1 MKIFP
6 KHAKMFWR
14 ARVRETMGADV
25 TEILPR
31 PWPCASLAKASC
43 VVRQSHGSC
52 I

>member
-1 MKIFP
+1 MNENISQTRQDVL
-6 KHAKMFWR
+6 R

-25 TEILPR
+25 TEPPAVAPR
-31 PWPCASLAKASC
+31 QPRASC